1 MCWAQVKPALKYLTD
16 PKYEHD
22 RPKNTHSSTHDKY
35 FKEQIMSKQQY
46 NLHTKTDYL
55 NRKMFLD
62 PAGPV
67 TIQRF
72 EEVKYKKIAD
82 FEATARGFFWQP
94 EEISLTKDSN
104 DFKDASDAVK
114 HIFTSNLLR
123 QTALDSL
130 QGRGPSQIF
139 MPVISLPELEALVY
153 NWTFFETNIHSK
165 SYSHIIRN
173 IYNVPKDVFNTIH
186 DTKEIVDMA
195 SSVGDYY
202 EALHMVNCRKQMGE
216 TVTEHEH
223 VRAIWMALHASYAL
237 EAFRFMVSFATSLA
251 MVENRIFIG
260 NGNIISLILQD
271 ELLHKG
277 WTAYLINQ
285 VIKEDPRF
293 LVAKEECE
301 QEVYQL
307 YMDVIRE
314 EKAWADYLF
323 NKGPVIGLNAN
334 ILKDFVDYTAVGALK
349 DIGIK
354 YQGIA
359 PKSTPIPWFNKH
371 TDTSKKQTALQ
382 ENEST
387 NYVIGVMS
395 EGIDYDALPAL

>member
-1 MCWAQVKPALKYLTD
+1 
-16 PKYEHD
+16 
-22 RPKNTHSSTHDKY
+22 
-35 FKEQIMSKQQY
+35 MSKQQY
-46 NLHTKTDYL
+46 NLNTKTDYT

-72 EEVKYKKIAD
+72 EEVKYNKIAD
-82 FEATARGFFWQP
+82 FEKTARGFFWVP
-94 EEISLTKDSN
+94 EEISLTKDAQ

-139 MPVISLPELEALVY
+139 TPVVSLPELEALVY
-153 NWTFFETNIHSK
+153 NWTFFETNIHSR

-173 IYNVPKDVFNTIH
+173 IYNVPKEVFNTIH
-186 DTKEIVDMA
+186 DTKEIVEMA
-195 SSVGDYY
+195 SSVGNYY
-202 EALHMVNCRKQMGE
+202 EDLHQINCRKEAGE
-216 TVTEHEH
+216 KINDKTHIK
-223 VRAIWMALHASYAL
+223 AIWLALNASYAL

-251 MVENRIFIG
+251 MVENKIFIG

-277 WTAYLINQ
+277 WTAWLINQ
-285 VIKEDPRF
+285 VVKEDPRF
-293 LVAKEECE
+293 AEAKSECE
-301 QEVYQL
+301 QEVYKL
-307 YMDVIRE
+307 YTDVIRE
-314 EKAWADYLF
+314 EKEWADYLF
-323 NKGPVIGLNAN
+323 KKGPVIGLNAN
-334 ILKDFVDYTAVGALK
+334 ILKDFVDYTAANALK

-354 YQGIA
+354 YQNPA
-359 PKSTPIPWFNKH
+359 PKTTPIPWFNKH
-371 TDTSKKQTALQ
+371 SDTSKKQTALQ

-387 NYVIGVMS
+387 NYVIGVMGDS
-395 EGIDYDALPAL
+395 IDYDELPAL

>member
-1 MCWAQVKPALKYLTD
+1 
-16 PKYEHD
+16 
-22 RPKNTHSSTHDKY
+22 
-35 FKEQIMSKQQY
+35 MSKQQY
-46 NLHTKTDYL
+46 NLTTKTDYL

-72 EEVKYKKIAD
+72 EEFKYPKISN
-82 FEATARGFFWQP
+82 FETTARGFFWIP
-94 EEISLTKDSN
+94 EEVSLTKDAN
-104 DFKDASDAVK
+104 DFKDASDTVR

-130 QGRGPSQIF
+130 QGRGPAQVF
-139 MPVISLPELEALVY
+139 TPCVSLPEIEALMY
-153 NWTFFETNIHSK
+153 NWSFFETNIHSR

-173 IYNVPKDVFNTIH
+173 IYNVPKEVFNTIH
-186 DTKEIVDMA
+186 DTQEIVDMA
-195 SSVGDYY
+195 SSVGKYY
-202 EALHMVNCRKQMGE
+202 DQLHVINCRKEVGE
-216 TVTEHEH
+216 LIDEHEH
-223 VRAIWMALHASYAL
+223 IRAIWLALHASYAL

-251 MVENRIFIG
+251 MVENKIFIG

-293 LVAKEECE
+293 VRAKAECE
-301 QEVYQL
+301 AEVYAMYL
-307 YMDVIRE
+307 DVIRE

-323 NKGPVIGLNAN
+323 RHGPVIGLNAN
-334 ILKDFVDYTAVGALK
+334 ILKDFVDFTAFNALK
-349 DIGIK
+349 EIGIK
-354 YQGIA
+354 YTEDH
-359 PKSTPIPWFNKH
+359 PRSTPIPWFTKH
-371 TDTSKKQTALQ
+371 VDTSKKQTALQ

-395 EGIDYDALPAL
+395 DSIDYEELPDL

>member
-1 MCWAQVKPALKYLTD
+1 
-16 PKYEHD
+16 
-22 RPKNTHSSTHDKY
+22 
-35 FKEQIMSKQQY
+35 MSKQQY
-46 NLHTKTDYL
+46 NLTTKTDYL
-55 NRKMFLD
+55 GRKMFLD

-72 EEVKYKKIAD
+72 EEVRYPKIAD
-82 FEATARGFFWQP
+82 FDATARGFFWQP

-104 DFKDASDAVK
+104 DFKEASDAVK

-130 QGRGPSQIF
+130 QGRGPTQVF
-139 MPVISLPELEALVY
+139 TPVCSLPEVEALMY
-153 NWTFFETNIHSK
+153 NWGFFETNIHSK

-173 IYNVPKDVFNTIH
+173 IYNVPKEVFNTIH

-195 SSVGDYY
+195 SSVGLYY
-202 EALHMVNCRKQMGE
+202 DALHKINCLKEIGGE
-216 TVTEHEH
+216 VKEGEHI
-223 VRAIWMALHASYAL
+223 RAIWMALNASYAL

-251 MVENRIFIG
+251 MVENKIFIG

-285 VIKEDPRF
+285 VVKEDPRF
-293 LVAKEECE
+293 AQAKIECE
-301 QEVYQL
+301 AEVYQM

-314 EKAWADYLF
+314 EKDWATYLF
-323 NKGPVIGLNAN
+323 KMGPVIGLNAN
-334 ILKDFVDYTAVGALK
+334 ILRDFVDYTAVGALK

-354 YQGIA
+354 YLANA

-371 TDTSKKQTALQ
+371 VDTSKKQTALQ
-382 ENEST
+382 ESEST
-387 NYVIGVMS
+387 NYVIGIMS
-395 EGIDYDALPAL
+395 EALDYDALPNL

>member
-1 MCWAQVKPALKYLTD
+1 
-16 PKYEHD
+16 
-22 RPKNTHSSTHDKY
+22 
-35 FKEQIMSKQQY
+35 MSRQQY
-46 NLHTKTDYL
+46 DLNTKTDYL

-130 QGRGPSQIF
+130 QGRGPVQVFS
-139 MPVISLPELEALVY
+139 PVVSLPELESLVLI
-153 NWTFFETNIHSK
+153 WSMFETNIHSK

-195 SSVGDYY
+195 SSVGNYY
-202 EALHMVNCRKQMGE
+202 DALHVINCRKELGE
-216 TVTEHEH
+216 KINEATHIK
-223 VRAIWMALHASYAL
+223 AIWMALHASYAL

-251 MVENRIFIG
+251 MVENRIFMG

-277 WTAYLINQ
+277 WTAYIINQ
-285 VIKEDPRF
+285 VIKEDSRF
-293 LVAKEECE
+293 ADIKAECE
-301 QEVYQL
+301 AEVYQL

-314 EKAWADYLF
+314 EKEWAEYLF
-323 NKGPVIGLNAN
+323 KKGPVIGLNAQ

-354 YQGIA
+354 
-359 PKSTPIPWFNKH
+359 S
-371 TDTSKKQTALQ
+371 
-382 ENEST
+382 
-387 NYVIGVMS
+387 
-395 EGIDYDALPAL
+395 

>member
-1 MCWAQVKPALKYLTD
+1 
-16 PKYEHD
+16 
-22 RPKNTHSSTHDKY
+22 
-35 FKEQIMSKQQY
+35 MSKQQY
-46 NLHTKTDYL
+46 NLSTKTDYL

-82 FEATARGFFWQP
+82 FDSTARGFFWQP
-94 EEISLTKDSN
+94 EEISLSKDAN

-130 QGRGPSQIF
+130 QGRGPTQVF
-139 MPVISLPELEALVY
+139 TPVCSLPELEALMY
-153 NWTFFETNIHSK
+153 NWGFFETNIHSK

-195 SSVGDYY
+195 SSVGKYY
-202 EALHMVNCRKQMGE
+202 DELHKINCQKELGQA
-216 TVTEHEH
+216 VTEQEH
-223 VRAIWMALHASYAL
+223 VRAVYMALHASYAL

-251 MVENRIFIG
+251 MVENKIFIG

-277 WTAYLINQ
+277 GTAYIINQ
-285 VIKEDPRF
+285 VVKEDSRF
-293 LVAKEECE
+293 AAAAKECE
-301 QEVYQL
+301 REVYAL
-307 YMDVIRE
+307 YLDVIRE
-314 EKAWADYLF
+314 EKEWADYLF

-354 YQGIA
+354 YQSTA

-371 TDTSKKQTALQ
+371 SDTSKKQTALQ

-387 NYVIGVMS
+387 NYVIGVMG

>member
-1 MCWAQVKPALKYLTD
+1 
-16 PKYEHD
+16 
-22 RPKNTHSSTHDKY
+22 
-35 FKEQIMSKQQY
+35 MSKQQY
-46 NLHTKTDYL
+46 NLSTKTDYL
-55 NRKMFLD
+55 SRKMFLD

-82 FEATARGFFWQP
+82 FDATARGFFWQP
-94 EEISLTKDSN
+94 EEISLSKDSN

-130 QGRGPSQIF
+130 QGRGPTQVF
-139 MPVISLPELEALVY
+139 TPVCSLPEVEALMY
-153 NWTFFETNIHSK
+153 NWGFFETNIHSK

-186 DTKEIVDMA
+186 DTEEIISMA
-195 SSVGDYY
+195 SSVGKYY
-202 EALHMVNCRKQMGE
+202 DDLHKLNCIKEISNDEVGYVSE
-216 TVTEHEH
+216 KDH
-223 VRAIWMALHASYAL
+223 VRAIWMALNASYAL

-251 MVENRIFIG
+251 MVENKIFIG

-285 VIKEDPRF
+285 VVKEDSRF
-293 LVAKEECE
+293 AQAKIECE
-301 QEVYQL
+301 QEVYAM

-323 NKGPVIGLNAN
+323 KMGPVIGLNAN
-334 ILKDFVDYTAVGALK
+334 ILKEFVDYTAVGALK

-354 YQGIA
+354 YLSPA
-359 PKSTPIPWFNKH
+359 PKTTPIPWFNKH
-371 TDTSKKQTALQ
+371 SDTSKKQTALQ
-382 ENEST
+382 ESEST

-395 EGIDYDALPAL
+395 ESLDYDALPSL

>member
-1 MCWAQVKPALKYLTD
+1 
-16 PKYEHD
+16 
-22 RPKNTHSSTHDKY
+22 
-35 FKEQIMSKQQY
+35 MSKQQY
-46 NLHTKTDYL
+46 NLNTKTDYL

-72 EEVKYKKIAD
+72 EEFKYPKIAKL
-82 FEATARGFFWQP
+82 EETARGFFWIP
-94 EEISLTKDSN
+94 EEISLTKDAQ
-104 DFKDASDAVK
+104 DFKEASDAVK

-139 MPVISLPELEALVY
+139 TPVISLPELEALVY
-153 NWTFFETNIHSK
+153 NWTFFETNIHSR

-173 IYNVPKDVFNTIH
+173 IYNVPKEVFNTIH
-186 DTKEIVDMA
+186 DTQEIVEMA
-195 SSVGDYY
+195 SSVGKYY
-202 EALHMVNCRKQMGE
+202 DDLHRLNCLKEISDPRKE
-216 TVTEHEH
+216 VVLESAHIK
-223 VRAIWMALHASYAL
+223 AIWLALNASYAL

-251 MVENRIFIG
+251 MVENKIFIG
-260 NGNIISLILQD
+260 NGNVISLILQD
-271 ELLHKG
+271 ELLHKD
-277 WTAYLINQ
+277 WTAYIINQ
-285 VIKEDPRF
+285 VVKEDPRF
-293 LVAKEECE
+293 AQVKQECE
-301 QEVYQL
+301 KEVYAL

-323 NKGPVIGLNAN
+323 KKGPVIGLNAA

-349 DIGIK
+349 EIGIK
-354 YQGIA
+354 YQGNA
-359 PKSTPIPWFNKH
+359 PKNTPIPWFNKH
-371 TDTSKKQTALQ
+371 SDTSKKQTALQ

-395 EGIDYDALPAL
+395 DTVDYDELPNL

>member
-1 MCWAQVKPALKYLTD
+1 
-16 PKYEHD
+16 
-22 RPKNTHSSTHDKY
+22 
-35 FKEQIMSKQQY
+35 MSKEQY
-46 NLHTKTDYL
+46 NLKTKTDYL

-82 FEATARGFFWQP
+82 FETTARGFFWVP
-94 EEISLTKDSN
+94 EEISLTKDAS
-104 DFKDASDAVK
+104 DFKDASDTVR

-139 MPVISLPELEALVY
+139 VPVVSLPELESLVY
-153 NWTFFETNIHSK
+153 NWTFFETNIHSR

-186 DTKEIVDMA
+186 DTEEIVNMA
-195 SSVGDYY
+195 SSVGKYYDRLHVANCNKEAGLYVEEDY
-202 EALHMVNCRKQMGE
+202 HIKS
-216 TVTEHEH
+216 
-223 VRAIWMALHASYAL
+223 IWLALHASYAL

-251 MVENRIFIG
+251 MVENKIFIG

-285 VIKEDPRF
+285 VVKEDPRF
-293 LVAKEECE
+293 ARVAEETRD
-301 QEVYQL
+301 EVYQI

-323 NKGPVIGLNAN
+323 KFGPVIGLNAQ
-334 ILKDFVDYTAVGALK
+334 ILKDFVDYTATGALK
-349 DIGIK
+349 EIGIK
-354 YQGIA
+354 YLEPA

-371 TDTSKKQTALQ
+371 VDTSKKQTALQ

-395 EGIDYDALPAL
+395 DTLDYDELPEL

>member
-1 MCWAQVKPALKYLTD
+1 
-16 PKYEHD
+16 
-22 RPKNTHSSTHDKY
+22 
-35 FKEQIMSKQQY
+35 
-46 NLHTKTDYL
+46 
-55 NRKMFLD
+55 MFLD

-94 EEISLTKDSN
+94 EEISLSKDAN
-104 DFKDASDAVK
+104 DFKEASDAVK

-130 QGRGPSQIF
+130 QGRGPTQVF
-139 MPVISLPELEALVY
+139 TPVCSLPEVEALMY
-153 NWTFFETNIHSK
+153 NWGFFETNIHSK

-186 DTKEIVDMA
+186 DTTEIVNMA
-195 SSVGDYY
+195 SSVGQYY
-202 EALHMVNCRKQMGE
+202 DDLHRINCAKELGQPVE
-216 TVTEHEH
+216 EQEH

-251 MVENRIFIG
+251 MVENKIFIG
-260 NGNIISLILQD
+260 NGNIIGLILQD

-285 VIKEDPRF
+285 VIKEDSRF
-293 LVAKEECE
+293 AAAKEACE
-301 QEVYQL
+301 AEVYAL
-307 YMDVIRE
+307 YQDVIRE

-323 NKGPVIGLNAN
+323 NRGPVIGLNAA

-354 YQGIA
+354 YQAAA
-359 PKSTPIPWFNKH
+359 PRSTPIPWFNKH
-371 TDTSKKQTALQ
+371 VSTSSKQTALQ

-387 NYVIGVMS
+387 NYVIGIMS
-395 EGIDYDALPAL
+395 PELDYDQLPNL

>member
-1 MCWAQVKPALKYLTD
+1 
-16 PKYEHD
+16 
-22 RPKNTHSSTHDKY
+22 
-35 FKEQIMSKQQY
+35 MSKQQY
-46 NLHTKTDYL
+46 DLAKPTDYL

-62 PAGPV
+62 PEGPV
-67 TIQRF
+67 TVQRF
-72 EEVKYKKIAD
+72 EEFKYPKIAN
-82 FEATARGFFWQP
+82 FETTARGFFWVP
-94 EEISLTKDSN
+94 EEVSLTKDAN
-104 DFKDASDAVK
+104 DFKEASDAVK

-130 QGRGPSQIF
+130 QGRGPTQVF
-139 MPVISLPELEALVY
+139 TPVVSLPELEALMF
-153 NWTFFETNIHSK
+153 NWGFFESNIHSR

-173 IYNVPKDVFNTIH
+173 IYAVPKSVFNSIH

-195 SSVGDYY
+195 SSVGNYY
-202 EALHMVNCRKQMGE
+202 DALHKLNCFKEVSPG
-216 TVTEHEH
+216 TVQEKTHIK
-223 VRAIWMALHASYAL
+223 AIYMALHASYAL

-251 MVENRIFIG
+251 MVENKIFIG

-285 VIKEDPRF
+285 VVKEDPRF
-293 LVAKEECE
+293 AAIKAECE

-323 NKGPVIGLNAN
+323 NKGPVIGLNATV
-334 ILKDFVDYTAVGALK
+334 LKDFVDYTAKGALA

-354 YQGIA
+354 YLAPA

-395 EGIDYDALPAL
+395 DSLDYDDLPAI

>member
-1 MCWAQVKPALKYLTD
+1 
-16 PKYEHD
+16 
-22 RPKNTHSSTHDKY
+22 
-35 FKEQIMSKQQY
+35 MSKAQY
-46 NLHTKTDYL
+46 NLNTKTDYL

-82 FEATARGFFWQP
+82 FETTARGFFWVP
-94 EEISLTKDSN
+94 EEISLAKDAN

-123 QTALDSL
+123 QTALDSI
-130 QGRGPSQIF
+130 QGRGPSQVF
-139 MPVISLPELEALVY
+139 APVISLPELEALVY
-153 NWTFFETNIHSK
+153 NWTFFETNIHSR

-173 IYNVPKDVFNTIH
+173 IYNVPKEVFNTIH
-186 DTKEIVDMA
+186 DTQEIIGMA
-195 SSVGDYY
+195 SSVGTYY
-202 EALHMVNCRKQMGE
+202 DKLHLINCVKETGE
-216 TVTEHEH
+216 QIDEKIHIK
-223 VRAIWMALHASYAL
+223 AIYMALHASYAL

-251 MVENRIFIG
+251 MVENKIFIG

-285 VIKEDPRF
+285 VVKEDSRF
-293 LVAKEECE
+293 AEVKAECE
-301 QEVYQL
+301 QEVYNL

-314 EKAWADYLF
+314 EKEWADYLF
-323 NKGPVIGLNAN
+323 KLGPVIGLNAN

-349 DIGIK
+349 EIGIK
-354 YQGIA
+354 YNNPA

-371 TDTSKKQTALQ
+371 VNTSSKQTALQ
-382 ENEST
+382 ESEST

-395 EGIDYDALPAL
+395 DVLDYDELPVL

>member
-1 MCWAQVKPALKYLTD
+1 
-16 PKYEHD
+16 
-22 RPKNTHSSTHDKY
+22 
-35 FKEQIMSKQQY
+35 MSKQQY
-46 NLHTKTDYL
+46 DLNTKTDYL
-55 NRKMFLD
+55 TRKMFLD

-72 EEVKYKKIAD
+72 EEFKYPKIAKL
-82 FEATARGFFWQP
+82 EETARGFFWIP
-94 EEISLTKDSN
+94 EEISLTKDAQ

-139 MPVISLPELEALVY
+139 TPVISLPELEALVY
-153 NWTFFETNIHSK
+153 NWTFFETNIHSR

-173 IYNVPKDVFNTIH
+173 IYNVPKEVFNTIH
-186 DTKEIVDMA
+186 DTQEIVDMA
-195 SSVGDYY
+195 SSVGQYY
-202 EALHMVNCRKQMGE
+202 DKLHVINCKKELGHKID
-216 TVTEHEH
+216 EHDH
-223 VRAIWMALHASYAL
+223 IKAIWLALNASYAL

-251 MVENRIFIG
+251 MVENKIFIG

-271 ELLHKG
+271 ELLHKD
-277 WTAYLINQ
+277 WTAYIINQ

-293 LVAKEECE
+293 AQVKQECE
-301 QEVYQL
+301 QEVYAL

-323 NKGPVIGLNAN
+323 KKGPVIGLNAA
-334 ILKDFVDYTAVGALK
+334 ILKDFVDYTAMGALK
-349 DIGIK
+349 EIGIK
-354 YQGIA
+354 YQGNS
-359 PKSTPIPWFNKH
+359 PKNTPIPWFNKH
-371 TDTSKKQTALQ
+371 SSTSNKQTALQ

-387 NYVIGVMS
+387 NYVIGVLTAD
-395 EGIDYDALPAL
+395 INYDELPNL

>member
-1 MCWAQVKPALKYLTD
+1 
-16 PKYEHD
+16 
-22 RPKNTHSSTHDKY
+22 
-35 FKEQIMSKQQY
+35 MSKAQY
-46 NLHTKTDYL
+46 NLNTKTDYL

-62 PAGPV
+62 PQGPV

-72 EEVKYKKIAD
+72 EEVKYPKIVN
-82 FEATARGFFWQP
+82 FETTARGFFWVP
-94 EEISLTKDSN
+94 EEISLTKDSQ

-139 MPVISLPELEALVY
+139 TPVVSLPELEALVY
-153 NWTFFETNIHSK
+153 NWTFFETNIHSR

-173 IYNVPKDVFNTIH
+173 IYNVPKEVFNTIH

-195 SSVGDYY
+195 SSVGKYY
-202 EALHMVNCRKQMGE
+202 DDLHLINCRKELGE
-216 TVTEHEH
+216 VIPEEEHIK
-223 VRAIWMALHASYAL
+223 AIWLALNASYDL

-251 MVENRIFIG
+251 MVENKIFIG

-285 VIKEDPRF
+285 VVKEDPRF
-293 LVAKEECE
+293 ARIKTECE
-301 QEVYQL
+301 AEVLAL

-323 NKGPVIGLNAN
+323 QKGPVIGLNAN
-334 ILKDFVDYTAVGALK
+334 ILKDFVDYTAYNALK
-349 DIGIK
+349 EIGIK
-354 YQGIA
+354 YTNPA
-359 PKSTPIPWFNKH
+359 PKTTPIPWFNKH
-371 TDTSKKQTALQ
+371 SDTSKKQTALQ

-395 EGIDYDALPAL
+395 DAIDYNALPNL